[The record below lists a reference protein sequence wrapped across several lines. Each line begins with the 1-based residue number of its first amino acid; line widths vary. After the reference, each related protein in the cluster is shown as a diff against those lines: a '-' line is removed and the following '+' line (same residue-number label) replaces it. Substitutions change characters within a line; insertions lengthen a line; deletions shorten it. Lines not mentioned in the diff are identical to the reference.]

1 MAAESSK
8 RSKLIDVYAYTTFLI
23 RPSDILSRTYQQL
36 HLLLSGNDANTT
48 PEQAEEILQARIHT
62 LKDLKTPFGKPNPDA
77 RKRVDSGSVTLR
89 DGVLVRVEQADK
101 DFIFAISARFN
112 IDEVEAL
119 VLFRSFLYNEGNVLQ
134 ELESNGD
141 DAFVNRVVD
150 AFSMFYHSE
159 RRCLARLL
167 IPIFRAQEHEPS
179 FFHFEAAKLLPQII
193 PDGPAFVRDT
203 VDYYA
208 EKTRAPLDESSVN
221 DPRLASRRAKENLRD
236 QLVLL
241 EVLFWAMWSFVP
253 RQGPIV
259 VKIYETAYETSLG
272 SVQRN
277 ATLLLDEEGARLQ
290 QDCAAVWLLL
300 MVEVLELE
308 TFSDNGNPDIS
319 GPPDA
324 EGMYTSHPD
333 SLSRIHELVTSHGNS
348 NYAAVYLGWALI
360 VARLEAAVLALDECP
375 PSYRSFFDSLD
386 VQTGRPFS
394 KNREPV
400 HTLML
405 QRVLDPSVG
414 LLNLLLS
421 LLTTMP
427 LFVTSIAWKTDSS
440 ISEPNAVAY
449 RSVIKGNFCLIS
461 LALAYK
467 GYSRS
472 SHRIIGTCASRAYSR
487 V

>member
-8 RSKLIDVYAYTTFLI
+8 RSKLIDVYVSYTSYCVVLTL
-23 RPSDILSRTYQQL
+23 RRTYQHL
-36 HLLLSGNDANTT
+36 HLLLSGYESSTT
-48 PEQAEEILQARIHT
+48 PDQTEEILQTRIDV
-62 LKDLKTPFGKPNPDA
+62 LKSLRNPFGKPNA
-77 RKRVDSGSVTLR
+77 ESRRRVDSGSVTLR

-141 DAFVNRVVD
+141 ASLVQRVVD
-150 AFSMFYHSE
+150 AFSVFYHSE

-167 IPIFRAQEHEPS
+167 VPIFRAQEHQPS
-179 FFHFEAAKLLPQII
+179 FFHAQAGKILPQII
-193 PDGPAFVRDT
+193 SNGPAFVQDI
-203 VDYYA
+203 VAHYV
-208 EKTRAPLDESSVN
+208 EKTHAPLDEASSN
-221 DPRLASRRAKENLRD
+221 DPRLASRWAKENLRD

-259 VKIYETAYETSLG
+259 VQIYETAYETNLG

-277 ATLLLDEEGARLQ
+277 ATLLLDDEGARLQ

-300 MVEVLELE
+300 LIEVLELE

-319 GPPDA
+319 GPPST

-333 SLSRIHELVTSHGNS
+333 SLQRLHLLVTSHGDS
-348 NYAAVYLGWALI
+348 NYAAVYLSWTLM
-360 VARLEAAVLALDECP
+360 VARLETAVLALDECP
-375 PSYRSFFDSLD
+375 PAYLSFFNSLD
-386 VQTGRPFS
+386 VHGGRPYS
-394 KNREPV
+394 KHREPV

-414 LLNLLLS
+414 LFNLLLS

-427 LFVTSIAWKTDSS
+427 LFVTSIAWKADSS

-449 RSVIKGNFCLIS
+449 RSVVKGTPYHFLHYTI
-461 LALAYK
+461 
-467 GYSRS
+467 
-472 SHRIIGTCASRAYSR
+472 
-487 V
+487 